1 MTDAPPLRPSLD
13 ADALA
18 TSAPGSFTVEVVDT
32 AASTNALV
40 AERARAGAPAGLVV
54 VAEHQT
60 SGRGRLDRSWETPAR
75 SALTVSVLVR
85 PDSHPDR
92 WPWLPLLT
100 GLAAHASLPEGAAL
114 KWPNDVLL
122 GDRKVAG
129 ILVELVETPTGPA
142 AVLGIGINV
151 GMTADELPVETATSL
166 AVEGHDIDRT
176 ALLIAFLGELAAQL
190 DRWARG
196 READPEI
203 RAEYVERCSTI
214 GRDVEVALP
223 SGETMTGRALDVDE
237 GGRLVVRT
245 DAGATA
251 VGAGDV
257 VHVRPTG

>member
-13 ADALA
+13 KDRLA
-18 TSAPGSFTVEVVDT
+18 ASAPGSFTVEVLDS
-32 AASTNALV
+32 APSTNAVL
-40 AERARAGAPAGLVV
+40 AERARGGAADGLVV

-100 GLAAHASLPEGAAL
+100 GLAAHGALPEGAAL

-122 GDRKVAG
+122 GHLKVAG

-151 GMTADELPVETATSL
+151 GMTEDELPVPTATSL
-166 AVEGHDIDRT
+166 AVAGHDVDRT
-176 ALLIAFLGELAAQL
+176 ELLLRFLRELEREL
-190 DRWARG
+190 SRWARG
-196 READPEI
+196 RDADPDL
-203 RAEYVERCSTI
+203 RAAYVERCMTI

-223 SGETMTGRALDVDE
+223 SGETIAGRALDVDE
-237 GGRLVVRT
+237 GGRLVVQT
-245 DAGATA
+245 ETGTTA

-257 VHVRPTG
+257 VHVRPAG